1 MDPNTAYL
9 FDDYTNPY
17 HRGEGLHRK
26 IIAIREYE
34 ARKQGKSVTFAYV
47 QSSNRASAKGFKRC
61 GYVARIKL
69 IYKQI
74 GKTDLLKGNSLN
86 CKSYNSRHTT
96 TTRLR

>member
-1 MDPNTAYL
+1 MMDPNTAYL

-74 GKTDLLKGNSLN
+74 GKNRPFKRKFIEL
-86 CKSYNSRHTT
+86 
-96 TTRLR
+96 

>member
-34 ARKQGKSVTFAYV
+34 ARKQGKSVTFAYDNP
-47 QSSNRASAKGFKRC
+47 QTAPRRKASN
-61 GYVARIKL
+61 VA
-69 IYKQI
+69 
-74 GKTDLLKGNSLN
+74 DM
-86 CKSYNSRHTT
+86 
-96 TTRLR
+96 